1 MREKLVHIESDDQQ
15 LRQNEINPNDQ
26 GVQQQQQ
33 LPQLNHHFHQSHSH
47 KHHGL
52 PHFRHQRRPSRSD
65 EARDAAV
72 LRKWKKSK
80 AILSRR
86 PSTESESSD
95 QSEAVPEIRVINANA
110 AEEPATNNEKPR
122 VQPPPPTI
130 VVGSTLKVSSSP
142 VAGTNASV
150 HKTTQPGLGEPSNG
164 TPEDGNGCVVQQPVK
179 HKARLKLAQILYKE
193 ARRRRQKYLEE
204 IQNQQE

>member
-1 MREKLVHIESDDQQ
+1 MHIESDDQQ
-15 LRQNEINPNDQ
+15 LQQNEINPNGQ
-26 GVQQQQQ
+26 AVQQKQQ
-33 LPQLNHHFHQSHSH
+33 LPQLYHHFHQSHSH
-47 KHHGL
+47 KHHL
-52 PHFRHQRRPSRSD
+52 PHFRHQRRPSRSE

-80 AILSRR
+80 AILSRQ

-95 QSEAVPEIRVINANA
+95 QSEAVPEIRVVNA
-110 AEEPATNNEKPR
+110 AEEPAADDGKPR
-122 VQPPPPTI
+122 VQPPPPAI

-142 VAGTNASV
+142 AAGTSASV
-150 HKTTQPGLGEPSNG
+150 HNNTHAGLGEPSSG
-164 TPEDGNGCVVQQPVK
+164 IPEDGNGCVAQQPVK